1 MTNTQLG
8 RSDVGKEMTLLHCT
22 MENGDA
28 DDLINLKIQAF
39 LKVRPDG
46 VASNVKARICA
57 FLECTRPMDSRNGAL
72 EQPGG

>member
-1 MTNTQLG
+1 MDLSHVAQCRQARGVENETNSDIHGLMTNTQLG

-39 LKVRPDG
+39 LKV
-46 VASNVKARICA
+46 
-57 FLECTRPMDSRNGAL
+57 
-72 EQPGG
+72 

>member
-1 MTNTQLG
+1 MSHSAVKHEEWKMRQILTYMGLMTNTQLG

-39 LKVRPDG
+39 LKV
-46 VASNVKARICA
+46 
-57 FLECTRPMDSRNGAL
+57 
-72 EQPGG
+72 